1 MRTLDFLGLD
11 EKKVQNVVNGL
22 SGLLADLQVYYTN
35 LRGFHWNV
43 SGRNFYIMH
52 QKYEEF
58 YNDAAEKIDEVAE
71 RMLQLGGVP
80 ESRFSEYLKVS
91 DIKEV
96 AGIGCGGEAR
106 DMLLGW
112 LKSLIEKER
121 KVLALATETGD
132 DVTVS
137 LMSDYLKGQ
146 EKAVWMLVAYSKRH
160 GQDSGSCGCGNK

>member
-71 RMLQLGGVP
+71 RMLQLGG
-80 ESRFSEYLKVS
+80 R
-91 DIKEV
+91 
-96 AGIGCGGEAR
+96 
-106 DMLLGW
+106 
-112 LKSLIEKER
+112 
-121 KVLALATETGD
+121 
-132 DVTVS
+132 
-137 LMSDYLKGQ
+137 
-146 EKAVWMLVAYSKRH
+146 
-160 GQDSGSCGCGNK
+160 

>member
-11 EKKVQNVVNGL
+11 ETKVQNVVNGL

-91 DIKEV
+91 
-96 AGIGCGGEAR
+96 
-106 DMLLGW
+106 
-112 LKSLIEKER
+112 
-121 KVLALATETGD
+121 ALATEAGD

>member
-71 RMLQLGGVP
+71 R
-80 ESRFSEYLKVS
+80 
-91 DIKEV
+91 
-96 AGIGCGGEAR
+96 
-106 DMLLGW
+106 
-112 LKSLIEKER
+112 
-121 KVLALATETGD
+121 KVLALATEAGD

-160 GQDSGSCGCGNK
+160 GQDNGSCGCGNK